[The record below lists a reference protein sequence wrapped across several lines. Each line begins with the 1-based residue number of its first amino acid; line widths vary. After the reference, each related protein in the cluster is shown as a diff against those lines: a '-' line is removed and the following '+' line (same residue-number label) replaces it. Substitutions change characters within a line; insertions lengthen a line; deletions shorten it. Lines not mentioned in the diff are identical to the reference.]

1 MKKLMLSFLF
11 SASVMSVMAQ
21 RAKVTSAEESLQK
34 KEYDKAK
41 ADIDAALQ
49 NDKTKDDAKT
59 WYVKGKIHEALAT
72 EKKSLPDA
80 LEAFEAYR
88 KSIDKNPKLSEML
101 LEINQRM
108 FNVYATVGNAG
119 YAGLNSQQW
128 DSSFVNFQKA
138 VEISNYYNSKGLTGS
153 IPTDTAMIFY
163 TGYAAQQAG
172 KKDEAF
178 TYLKKA
184 ADLKFKNEP
193 ALYVLLAQQYEERKD
208 NAAWLKTIEDSKAM
222 FPNDKRFNDME
233 MIYYSKTGKTNE
245 LLDML
250 AKKVAENPND
260 FAATLDYAIRV
271 DNVANP
277 RDEKGADLP
286 KPANYDDL
294 MTKAEEAYKKALALK
309 GDDATA
315 NFQLGALYFNR
326 AVVFNKE
333 LNALDSKSQTGPKAK
348 ELQGKVEALMGQ
360 SLPFFEKA
368 DAAFT
373 ARASSLEQGDKETY
387 YNCLTAL
394 SKIYA
399 IKNQSDKV
407 EATKKKLESLQ

>member
-11 SASVMSVMAQ
+11 CTAVVSVMAQ
-21 RAKVTSAEESLQK
+21 KAKVSSAEENLGK
-34 KEYDKAK
+34 KDYDKAK

-49 NDKTKDDAKT
+49 HDKTKDDAKT
-59 WYVKGKIHEALAT
+59 FFVKGKIYEAIAT
-72 EKKSLPDA
+72 EKKSLADA
-80 LEAFEAYR
+80 LTAYEAY
-88 KSIDKNPKLSEML
+88 KTAIEKNPKLTEMM

-119 YAGLNSQQW
+119 YQGLNSQQW
-128 DSSFVNFQKA
+128 DSSFTNFKKA
-138 VEISNYYNSKGLTGS
+138 MEISEFYNSKGLTGN
-153 IPTDTAMIFY
+153 IPTDTAMVFY
-163 TGYAAQQAG
+163 TGYSAQQAG

-184 ADLKFKNEP
+184 VDLKFKNEP
-193 ALYVLLAQQYEERKD
+193 ALYVLLAQQYEERQD
-208 NAAWLKTIEDSKAM
+208 NANWLKTIEDGKTA
-222 FPNDKRFNDME
+222 FPADKRFNDME
-233 MIYYSKTGKTNE
+233 MIYYSKTGKTSE

-250 AKKVAENPND
+250 EKKVAANPSD
-260 FAATLDYAIRV
+260 FATTLDYAIRV

-277 RDEKGADLP
+277 RSETGTDLP
-286 KPANYDDL
+286 KPANYDEL
-294 MTKAEEAYKKALALK
+294 MTKAENAYKKALELNAN
-309 GDDATA
+309 DATA

-333 LNALDSKSQTGPKAK
+333 LNNLDSKSQTSPKAK
-348 ELQGKVEALMGQ
+348 ELQAKVEALMGQ

-368 DAAFT
+368 DAGFSAKGE
-373 ARASSLEQGDKETY
+373 LEPADKDTY

-407 EATKKKLESLQ
+407 ESTKKKLEALK

>member
-11 SASVMSVMAQ
+11 CSAAASVMAQ
-21 RAKVTSAEESLQK
+21 RAKVSSAEESLSK

-41 ADIDAALQ
+41 ADIEAALQ
-49 NDKTKDDAKT
+49 HDKTKDDAKT
-59 WYVKGKIHEALAT
+59 FFVKGKIYEALAT
-72 EKKSLPDA
+72 EKKSLADA
-80 LEAFEAYR
+80 LTAYDAY
-88 KSIDKNPKLSEML
+88 KTAIDKNAKLPEML
-101 LEINQRM
+101 LEINGRM

-119 YAGLNSQQW
+119 YAGLNDQKW
-128 DSSFVNFQKA
+128 DSAFVNFQKA
-138 VEISNYYNSKGLTGS
+138 VEISNYYNSKGLSGS
-153 IPTDTAMIFY
+153 IPTDTAMVFY

-172 KKDEAF
+172 KKEEAF

-184 ADLKFKNEP
+184 VDLKFEKEP
-193 ALYVLLAQQYEERKD
+193 ALYVLLAQLYEEKAD
-208 NAAWLKTIEDSKAM
+208 NANWLKTIEDAKKT
-222 FPNDKRFNDME
+222 FPGDKRFNDME
-233 MIYYSKTGKTNE
+233 MIYYSKTGKTSE

-250 AKKVAENPND
+250 EKKVAANPTD

-277 RDEKGADLP
+277 RGDNGADLP
-286 KPANYDDL
+286 KPANYDEL
-294 MTKAEEAYKKALALK
+294 MNKAEGAYKKALEINPE
-309 GDDATA
+309 DATA

-348 ELQGKVEALMGQ
+348 ELQGKMETLMGQ

-368 DAAFT
+368 DASFT
-373 ARASSLEQGDKETY
+373 AKGANLEPGDRETY

-399 IKNQSDKV
+399 IKNMNDKV
-407 EATKKKLESLQ
+407 EATKKKLKALE